1 MFPLREE
8 MAAKSLRKEQFQMEC
23 WASTHFTDKEC
34 LILKP
39 NIVIPDEW
47 ILVKSKRDGNAYI
60 IDVNNNL
67 PEQVTRLF
75 SKFAEHNAM
84 LWHQRL
90 GHANAKNLNR
100 LDKNEIV
107 CGLPDKYFITFEKCV
122 ACAQGKHHRK
132 PHLPKHVNSISQVL
146 QLLHMD
152 LFVPV
157 NTLGINRNS
166 YCLVAIDIVPLA
178 LLSSETELCK
188 MLRGRSYVTPKFRLS
203 FGPRRST

>member
-1 MFPLREE
+1 MHRLLSISQICD
-8 MAAKSLRKEQFQMEC
+8 KGYSK
-23 WASTHFTDKEC
+23 HFTDKEC
-34 LILKP
+34 IILKP
-39 NIVIPDEW
+39 GIVIPDEW

-60 IDVNNNL
+60 IDMNNNL
-67 PEQVTRLF
+67 PEQVTCLF
-75 SKFAEHNAM
+75 SKISECNAM
-84 LWHQRL
+84 LCHRRL
-90 GHANAKNLNR
+90 RHANTKNLNR
-100 LDKNEIV
+100 LAKNEIV
-107 CGLPDKYFITFEKCV
+107 CRLPVKDFITFEKCV
-122 ACAQGKHHRK
+122 AHAQGKHHTK
-132 PHLPKHVNSISQVL
+132 PHLPKQFNSISQVL